1 MNNDNRIM
9 MTMEA
14 YNSNTPKDLFDRSRE
29 SFAWVMGLGCG
40 QSHEFSAGER
50 EGGCYEDVAEALET
64 VVECAWILP
73 VAASN
78 VA

>member
-1 MNNDNRIM
+1 MNNNRILV
-9 MTMEA
+9 TMEP

-40 QSHEFSAGER
+40 QSHEFGAGKG
-50 EGGCYEDVAEALET
+50 EGGCYEDIAEALET
-64 VVECAWILP
+64 VVECARILP